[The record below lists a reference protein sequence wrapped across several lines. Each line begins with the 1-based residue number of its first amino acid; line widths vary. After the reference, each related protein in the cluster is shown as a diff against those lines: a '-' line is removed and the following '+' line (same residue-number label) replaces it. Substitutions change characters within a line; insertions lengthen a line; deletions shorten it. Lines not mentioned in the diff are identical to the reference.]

1 MQVNGPS
8 QLHGAHSAQGL
19 SGPHFRK
26 TAAPTQ
32 PGGTQGADQLSFSA
46 EASEAA
52 RAIEAADTRAA
63 EHVKDADGV
72 RTGLVSRLK
81 SEIAEGKYE
90 SGDKLDAA
98 LDRLLDEIG

>member
-8 QLHGAHSAQGL
+8 QTHGAQSLQ
-19 SGPHFRK
+19 GPHFRK
-26 TAAPTQ
+26 A
-32 PGGTQGADQLSFSA
+32 GGPQQGAASQPSDQVSFSA
-46 EASEAA
+46 EASEAS
-52 RAIEAADTRAA
+52 RLIEAADTRAA
-63 EHVKDADGV
+63 EHVKDAEGI

-81 SEIAEGKYE
+81 SEIADGKYE

>member
-1 MQVNGPS
+1 MQINGPT
-8 QLHGAHSAQGL
+8 QLHGAQGL

-26 TAAPTQ
+26 AAAPAEA
-32 PGGTQGADQLSFSA
+32 GGAQGSDQVSFSA
-46 EASEAA
+46 EASEAS
-52 RAIEAADTRAA
+52 RLIEAADARAA

-72 RTGLVSRLK
+72 RTGLVARLK

>member
-1 MQVNGPS
+1 MQINGPS
-8 QLHGAHSAQGL
+8 QLHGAQGL
-19 SGPHFRK
+19 NGPHFRK
-26 TAAPTQ
+26 AAAPAEAD
-32 PGGTQGADQLSFSA
+32 GSQGSDQVSFSA
-46 EASEAA
+46 EASEAS
-52 RAIEAADTRAA
+52 RLIEVADSRAA

-98 LDRLLDEIG
+98 LDRFLEEIG